1 MLAMTRLRSVVFAL
15 AALALSAPAIAAD
28 AVFPP
33 GSRIGIA
40 PPEGVVVSKNF
51 FGFEDAEKNV
61 AIVLVTL
68 PPEAYADL
76 DKTVGADSLKRQGLT
91 LETREALTLPTGKA
105 FLMIGRAEV
114 DKVKLRK
121 WILLASTPALTALV
135 TAQIPDSSKTA
146 YPDKALRA
154 ALTSLAVRASVPVEE
169 QLSLLPFKVGELAGF
184 HVGGVV
190 PGRAVMLT
198 DAPVGTP
205 QLPGAGAEP
214 HIYVAVSPGAPGQ
227 ASERETF
234 AREAFAT
241 VPNIKEVR
249 ITTSEPLRIGGQA
262 GYQIIAEAKHP
273 ASGATVTVVQ
283 WLRFGGGGHVQM
295 VGLARTEAWTES
307 YARFRTVRDG
317 IEPK

>member
-1 MLAMTRLRSVVFAL
+1 MIRIRSVLFVL
-15 AALALSAPAIAAD
+15 AALMLGAAPALAAD
-28 AVFPP
+28 AVYPP

-40 PPEGVVVSKNF
+40 PPEGTVVSKSF
-51 FGFEDAEKNV
+51 FGFEDAESNV

-91 LETREALTLPTGKA
+91 LESREALTLPTGKA
-105 FLMIGRAEV
+105 FLVIGRAEI

-121 WILLASTPALTALV
+121 WILLASTPALTALA
-135 TAQIPDSSKTA
+135 TAQIPDTAKTA
-146 YPDKALRA
+146 YPDKALRT
-154 ALTSLAVRASVPVEE
+154 ALTSLAVRATVPVEE
-169 QLSLLPFKVGELAGF
+169 QLSLLPFKVSELAGF

-190 PGRAVMLT
+190 PGRAVMLS
-198 DAPVGTP
+198 DAAVGTP

-214 HIYVAVSPGAPGQ
+214 HIYVAISPGAPGQ

-249 ITTSEPLRIGGQA
+249 ITTSEPLRIGGQP
-262 GYQIIAEAKHP
+262 GHQIIAEAKHP
-273 ASGATVTVVQ
+273 ASGANVTVVQ
-283 WLRFGGGGHVQM
+283 WLRFGGGGHLQM
-295 VGLARTEAWTES
+295 VGLAKTDAWTES

-317 IEPK
+317 IEPR

>member
-1 MLAMTRLRSVVFAL
+1 MTRISSVLLVLAL
-15 AALALSAPAIAAD
+15 AAAPAFAAD

-33 GSRIGIA
+33 GSRIGIV
-40 PPEGVVVSKNF
+40 PPEGTVASKNF
-51 FGFEDAEKNV
+51 FGFEDVEKQV
-61 AIVLVTL
+61 AIILVTL
-68 PPEAYADL
+68 PSEAYADL
-76 DKTVGADSLKRQGLT
+76 DKSVGAESLKRQGLT
-91 LETREALTLPTGKA
+91 LESREALTLPTGKA
-105 FLMIGRAEV
+105 FLVIGRAEV
-114 DKVKLRK
+114 DKIKMRK
-121 WILLASTPALTALV
+121 WILVASAPAITALV
-135 TAQIPDSSKTA
+135 TVQIPDSSKAA
-146 YPDKALRA
+146 YSDKVLRA
-154 ALTSLAVRASVPVEE
+154 AVTSVAVRASVPVEE
-169 QLSLLPFKVGELAGF
+169 QLGLLPFKVSELAGF

-190 PGRAVMLT
+190 PGRAVMLS

-249 ITTSEPLRIGGQA
+249 ITTSEPLRIGGQP
-262 GYQIIAEAKHP
+262 GHQIIAEAKHP
-273 ASGATVTVVQ
+273 ASGANVTVVQ

-295 VGLARTEAWTES
+295 VGLAKTDAWTEA

-317 IEPK
+317 IEPR